1 MYRFL
6 ECHYKRNGEND
17 ELVHGYT
24 AIFIPSMVDI
34 MPTDE
39 EWEATKEK
47 YQKAMEAALA
57 KPEEDQKIAQAESD
71 EKFHKEQAEK
81 KEAKEKAKAE
91 RLAKKEERKKKAAE
105 LAAKKEMEEKENNEG
120 EEVKEDAK
128 EDEAEPEKEAENA
141 EMVWID
147 AEWGFFGSPWVESPG
162 LSRVV

>member
-6 ECHYKRNGEND
+6 ECHYKRNSSSSSD
-17 ELVHGYT
+17 EQDSLVHGYT

-34 MPTDE
+34 MPSDE

-81 KEAKEKAKAE
+81 KAQKEKAKAE
-91 RLAKKEERKKKAAE
+91 RAAKKEERKKKAAE
-105 LAAKKEMEEKENNEG
+105 LAAKNKEEEEK
-120 EEVKEDAK
+120 EVKEDTK
-128 EDEAEPEKEAENA
+128 ENEVEPEKEEENAENDA
-141 EMVWID
+141 EMVWSFL
-147 AEWGFFGSPWVESPG
+147 GFKGP
-162 LSRVV
+162 